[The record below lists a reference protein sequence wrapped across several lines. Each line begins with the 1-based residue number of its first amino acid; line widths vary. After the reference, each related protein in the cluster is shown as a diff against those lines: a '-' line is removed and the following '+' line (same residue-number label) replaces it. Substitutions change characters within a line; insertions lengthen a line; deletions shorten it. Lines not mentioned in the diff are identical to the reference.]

1 MIWFHLWAQTP
12 APAAPN
18 PLISFLPMV
27 AIFFIFY
34 FLLIR
39 PQKKTQSDHRKMV
52 AALKKN
58 DEIVTTGGMHGTV
71 LNVKDTTLV
80 IRVDDNA
87 KIEIDKDAVGR
98 VTKQRGE
105 S

>member
-1 MIWFHLWAQTP
+1 MT
-12 APAAPN
+12 PAAPN

-27 AIFFIFY
+27 AIFLIFY

-39 PQKKTQSDHRKMV
+39 PQQKTQADHRKMV

-58 DEIVTTGGMHGTV
+58 DEIVTTGGVHGTV
-71 LNVKDTTLV
+71 LNVKETTFV